1 MNIMTKRGTR
11 DNIITYEH
19 ICDAMEDLPNID
31 PTQITLG
38 STALVLNGE
47 GGGLEVYMANSFK
60 EWKSLL
66 SDGGGS
72 SGGAGEAGLQIYICG
87 NEEIDGN
94 GLPSIAVPDTT
105 TIYLVPNN
113 TNTNDLYAEWVYVN
127 DKWER
132 FGGGS
137 TSISL
142 DGYATK
148 EWVGQQGYLTS
159 HQDISNLAK
168 KSDIPSKVS
177 QLQNDSGYITS
188 FTESDP
194 TVPAWAKASTKPT
207 YTAAEVGALPSSTV
221 IPTKVSDLTD
231 DSGHYIKPSGGIPA
245 SDLAETYATQTYVDN
260 ALAAKVITV
269 EGTTPTITAV
279 ADTQYICGEVTTLSF
294 TPSVAGTCDV
304 IFQSGAAATTL
315 TVPNTVKF
323 PEWFDASALDTNMI
337 YEINITNGIYGAVM
351 AWPAS

>member
-1 MNIMTKRGTR
+1 M
-11 DNIITYEH
+11 
-19 ICDAMEDLPNID
+19 
-31 PTQITLG
+31 
-38 STALVLNGE
+38 
-47 GGGLEVYMANSFK
+47 
-60 EWKSLL
+60 
-66 SDGGGS
+66 
-72 SGGAGEAGLQIYICG
+72 
-87 NEEIDGN
+87 
-94 GLPSIAVPDTT
+94 
-105 TIYLVPNN
+105 
-113 TNTNDLYAEWVYVN
+113 
-127 DKWER
+127 
-132 FGGGS
+132 
-137 TSISL
+137 
-142 DGYATK
+142 
-148 EWVGQQGYLTS
+148 
-159 HQDISNLAK
+159 
-168 KSDIPSKVS
+168 
-177 QLQNDSGYITS
+177 
-188 FTESDP
+188 
-194 TVPAWAKASTKPT
+194 
-207 YTAAEVGALPSSTV
+207 PSSTV

>member
-1 MNIMTKRGTR
+1 
-11 DNIITYEH
+11 
-19 ICDAMEDLPNID
+19 
-31 PTQITLG
+31 
-38 STALVLNGE
+38 
-47 GGGLEVYMANSFK
+47 MANSFK

-148 EWVGQQGYLTS
+148 EWVG
-159 HQDISNLAK
+159 
-168 KSDIPSKVS
+168 
-177 QLQNDSGYITS
+177 
-188 FTESDP
+188 
-194 TVPAWAKASTKPT
+194 
-207 YTAAEVGALPSSTV
+207 
-221 IPTKVSDLTD
+221 
-231 DSGHYIKPSGGIPA
+231 
-245 SDLAETYATQTYVDN
+245 
-260 ALAAKVITV
+260 
-269 EGTTPTITAV
+269 
-279 ADTQYICGEVTTLSF
+279 
-294 TPSVAGTCDV
+294 
-304 IFQSGAAATTL
+304 
-315 TVPNTVKF
+315 
-323 PEWFDASALDTNMI
+323 
-337 YEINITNGIYGAVM
+337 
-351 AWPAS
+351 